1 MNCCDN
7 KPTRPTRPTT
17 TPTTTARPC
26 VAYLRV
32 STQAQGRSGLGLEAQ
47 RAAIAAVGCNLVGE
61 FVEVESGKK
70 RDRPQLRAAIAAAR
84 ASGATLVVAK
94 LDRLA
99 RDVAFLF
106 ELRASGVD
114 FRALD
119 VPDLNTL
126 TLGIFATVAQH
137 ERELISA
144 RTRAALAAKKAAG
157 ARLGTPAN
165 LTAEARA
172 KGRQVHSERA
182 KANENTT
189 RARTL
194 AQMLRASGCSL
205 REIASHLNASAHRT
219 ARGGR
224 YTAEQVR
231 RLLK

>member
-1 MNCCDN
+1 MNCCDQ
-7 KPTRPTRPTT
+7 PTANPQ
-17 TPTTTARPC
+17 TPATAQRPC

-32 STQAQGRSGLGLEAQ
+32 STQAQGKSGLGLEAQ
-47 RAAIAAVGCNLVGE
+47 RAAIAATGCNVVAE
-61 FVEVESGKK
+61 FVEVESGKS
-70 RDRPQLRAAIAAAR
+70 RQRPQLQAAIAAAR
-84 ASGATLVVAK
+84 AAGALLVVAK

-106 ELRASGVD
+106 DLRASGVE

-119 VPDLNTL
+119 VPELNTL
-126 TLGIFATVAQH
+126 TLGIFASVAQH

-144 RTRAALAAKKAAG
+144 RTRAALAAKKAQG

-165 LTAEARA
+165 LTDEAR
-172 KGRQVHSERA
+172 KRGRAVCSERA
-182 KANENTT
+182 RTNENTA

-205 REIASHLNASAHRT
+205 REIAAHLNATHHRT
-219 ARGGR
+219 ARGGC